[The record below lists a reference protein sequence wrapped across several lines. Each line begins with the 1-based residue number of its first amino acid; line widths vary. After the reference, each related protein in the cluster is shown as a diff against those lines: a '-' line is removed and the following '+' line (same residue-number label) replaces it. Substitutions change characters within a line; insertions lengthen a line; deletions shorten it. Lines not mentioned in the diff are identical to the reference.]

1 MTSKNFKQIYEISSK
16 CGKGE
21 KSRKSVEML
30 ILYVFRC
37 FFKVNFSIKNRVP
50 ESVI

>member
-21 KSRKSVEML
+21 KSIKSVEML

>member
-1 MTSKNFKQIYEISSK
+1 MTSKNFRQIYEISSK

-21 KSRKSVEML
+21 KMRKSVEML
-30 ILYVFRC
+30 ILYVFRY
-37 FFKVNFSIKNRVP
+37 FFKWNFCIKNRVP